1 MSLSRR
7 GLLSASAASLAFSGF
22 ASLTRAAEATPGVP
36 LRPDDYT
43 SEITGYGPLVPDP
56 AGLFDLPK
64 GFSYTVVSR
73 FGDPMSDGF
82 VTPGKADGMACFP
95 LDKSRVILVRN
106 HELNLRSVHMSAF
119 GPKRELA
126 DRLPKDR
133 LFDVDLNGLP
143 CPGGTTTLVYDLKKK
158 ALETHHLSL
167 AGTSTNCAG
176 GHTPWGS
183 WLSCEETTI
192 GSGEGVDKNHGWV
205 FEVPS
210 DLRGVADPIPLRDM
224 GRFKHEA
231 AAVDPRTGVIYLTE
245 DIRSEEHTSELQSH

>member
-95 LDKSRVILVRN
+95 LDK
-106 HELNLRSVHMSAF
+106 
-119 GPKRELA
+119 
-126 DRLPKDR
+126 
-133 LFDVDLNGLP
+133 
-143 CPGGTTTLVYDLKKK
+143 
-158 ALETHHLSL
+158 
-167 AGTSTNCAG
+167 
-176 GHTPWGS
+176 
-183 WLSCEETTI
+183 I
-192 GSGEGVDKNHGWV
+192 GRAHV
-205 FEVPS
+205 
-210 DLRGVADPIPLRDM
+210 
-224 GRFKHEA
+224 
-231 AAVDPRTGVIYLTE
+231 
-245 DIRSEEHTSELQSH
+245 